1 MSLYAAL
8 VGGSCVE
15 ASMSQIES
23 LIFLLG
29 TAALLAQLARFLR
42 VPYPVLLV
50 LGGLLI
56 GFVPWLPTVE
66 ISPEVIF
73 LIFLPPLLNY
83 AAFFSSP
90 RDLRLYLR
98 PLLALAIGLV
108 LFTTAAIALIAH
120 ALIGLPWAAAF
131 VLGAILAPT
140 DPVAAEAIFRRLGVP
155 GRVSTIVGGESL
167 VNDGTG
173 LVAYRLAV
181 AAVVTGAFSVW
192 EASLSFL
199 LVGGGGIVVGLI
211 LARTILPLWK
221 RVRDPSIFIAL
232 SLLTPYAVY
241 VLAEE
246 MLHVSGI
253 LAVVSYGLYR
263 GWRDPKLFPDAS
275 TRIQNISFWN
285 MLVFLLESL
294 LFVLVGQQLP
304 AILEGLGE
312 YAVAQVLVYAV
323 LVYVALVSARF
334 LWFFTTPYL
343 HPVFDLLLRNR
354 YLQAPWQER
363 LVMVWSGM
371 RGAVSLAAALAIPL
385 VTNTGE
391 AFPGRDLIIFLIF
404 SAILATLVLQG
415 LTLAPLIGWLRLEGD
430 EEADTL
436 AELKA
441 RLEGA
446 HAALEQLEQLRQDEL
461 VSPNAEERMREY
473 YEERA
478 QRYEAGLKAGGAT
491 EEYADSSVAWRN
503 WRREL
508 LTAEREAILS
518 LRDRGELSPEVMR
531 RIQRDL
537 DLEESRIG
545 G

>member
-1 MSLYAAL
+1 MSP
-8 VGGSCVE
+8 
-15 ASMSQIES
+15 IES

-29 TAALLAQLARFLR
+29 AAALLAQFARVLK
-42 VPYPVLLV
+42 VPYPVFLV
-50 LGGLLI
+50 LGGLVI
-56 GFVPWLPTVE
+56 GFVPGLPTVE

-73 LIFLPPLLNY
+73 LVFLPPLLNY

-90 RDLRLYLR
+90 RDLRRHLR

-108 LFTTAAIALIAH
+108 LLTTAAVALIAH
-120 ALIGLPWAAAF
+120 ILIGLPWAAAF

-167 VNDGTG
+167 VNDGSG

-181 AAVVTGAFSVW
+181 AAVVTGAFSAW
-192 EASLSFL
+192 EAGLDFL
-199 LVGGGGIVVGLI
+199 LVGGGGIILGLI
-211 LARTILPLWK
+211 LAWTVLPLWK

-246 MLHVSGI
+246 VLHVSGI

-263 GWRDPKLFPDAS
+263 GWKDPSLFPDAS
-275 TRIQNISFWN
+275 TRIQNISFWH

-294 LFVLVGQQLP
+294 LFVLIGQQLP

-312 YAVAQVLVYAV
+312 YSVAQVLVYAA
-323 LVYVALVSARF
+323 LVYAALVGTRF
-334 LWFFTTPYL
+334 FWFFTMPYL
-343 HPVFDLLLRNR
+343 HPIFDRLLRNR
-354 YLQAPWQER
+354 YLRAPWQER
-363 LVMVWSGM
+363 LVMAWSGM

-385 VTNTGE
+385 VTDTGE
-391 AFPGRDLIIFLIF
+391 AFPGRDLILFLTF
-404 SAILATLVLQG
+404 STILATLVLQG
-415 LTLAPLIGWLRLEGD
+415 LTLGPLIGWLRLEGD

-446 HAALEQLEQLRQDEL
+446 QAALQRLEELRKDEL
-461 VSPNAEERMREY
+461 VSPSAEERMREY
-473 YEERA
+473 NEERI
-478 QRYEAGLKAGGAT
+478 QRYESGLQEGGSTQEYT
-491 EEYADSSVAWRN
+491 ESSSAWRN

-508 LTAEREAILS
+508 IAAEREAIVS
-518 LRDRGELSPEVMR
+518 LRDRGEISPEVMR
-531 RIQRDL
+531 RIQRGL

>member
-1 MSLYAAL
+1 M
-8 VGGSCVE
+8 G
-15 ASMSQIES
+15 QIES

-29 TAALLAQLARFLR
+29 AAALLAQLARVLG
-42 VPYPVLLV
+42 VPYPVFLV

-56 GFVPWLPTVE
+56 GFVPGLPTVE
-66 ISPEVIF
+66 ISPEIIF
-73 LIFLPPLLNY
+73 LVFLPPLLSY

-90 RDLRLYLR
+90 RDLRRHLGS
-98 PLLALAIGLV
+98 LLALAIGLV
-108 LFTTAAIALIAH
+108 LFTTLAIALIAH

-181 AAVVTGAFSVW
+181 AAVLTGAFSLW
-192 EASLSFL
+192 EAGLDFL
-199 LVGGGGIVVGLI
+199 LVGGGGIILGLI
-211 LARTILPLWK
+211 LARIVLRWWK
-221 RVRDPSIFIAL
+221 RVREPPIFIAL

-246 MLHVSGI
+246 VLHVSGI

-263 GWRDPKLFPDAS
+263 GWRDPSLFPDAS

-304 AILEGLGE
+304 AILEGLSE
-312 YAVAQVLVYAV
+312 YSVAQVLIYAALVYAT
-323 LVYVALVSARF
+323 LVGARF
-334 LWFFTTPYL
+334 FWFFTTPYL
-343 HPVFDLLLRNR
+343 HPVFDRLLRNR
-354 YLQAPWQER
+354 YLRAPWQER

-371 RGAVSLAAALAIPL
+371 RGAVSLAAALAVPL
-385 VTNTGE
+385 ITDTGD
-391 AFPGRDLIIFLIF
+391 AFPGRDLILFLTF

-415 LTLAPLIGWLRLEGD
+415 LTLGPLIGWLRLEGD
-430 EEADTL
+430 EEAETL

-446 HAALEQLEQLRQDEL
+446 HAALERLEQLRKEEL
-461 VSPNAEERMREY
+461 VTPSAEERMREY
-473 YEERA
+473 NEERIR
-478 QRYEAGLKAGGAT
+478 RYESGLQQGGTTQEYT
-491 EEYADSSVAWRN
+491 ESSSTWRN

-508 LTAEREAILS
+508 LAAEREAIIS
-518 LRDRGELSPEVMR
+518 LRDRGEISPEVMR
-531 RIQRDL
+531 RVQRDL